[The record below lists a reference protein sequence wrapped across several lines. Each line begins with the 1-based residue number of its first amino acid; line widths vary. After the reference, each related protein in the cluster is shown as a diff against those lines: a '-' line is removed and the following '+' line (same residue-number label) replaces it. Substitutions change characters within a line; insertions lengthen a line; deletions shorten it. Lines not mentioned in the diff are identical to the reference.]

1 MTMQTLSKDSGRV
14 ASRSRFDTALDSCPL
29 IAILRGVECD
39 EAAAHASVIYEAGLR
54 VIEVPLN
61 SPSPLDSIEAI
72 RKTLPADAIVGAGT
86 VLTRADVLGVRDAG
100 GQLIVM
106 PHSDPEV
113 LAVAVE
119 CGLVT
124 APGVATPTEAFAA
137 LKSGADA
144 LKLFPFEQLGQTV
157 LKAWRSVMHPGIR
170 LIPVGGI
177 RPDDVGALLVAG
189 AMGLGLGSGLYRS
202 GQTIEATHTT
212 AQAYVAAIERARFT
226 A

>member
-1 MTMQTLSKDSGRV
+1 MTTHSLSNDPRQAGTR
-14 ASRSRFDTALDSCPL
+14 ARFDTALSACPL
-29 IAILRGVECD
+29 IAILRGIECG
-39 EAAAHASVIYEAGLR
+39 EAAAHASALYEAGFR

-72 RKTLPADAIVGAGT
+72 RKTLPPDAIVGAGT
-86 VLTRADVLGVRDAG
+86 VLTRAEVLGVSDAG
-100 GQLIVM
+100 GELIVM

-113 LAVAVE
+113 LAAAVE

-144 LKLFPFEQLGQTV
+144 LKLFPFEQLGHRV
-157 LKAWRSVMHPGIR
+157 LKAWRSVMNPGIA
-170 LIPVGGI
+170 LIPVGGV
-177 RPDDVGALLVAG
+177 RPEDVGALLKAG
-189 AMGLGLGSGLYRS
+189 ARGLGLGSGLYRS
-202 GQTIEATHTT
+202 GQTVDATRAT
-212 AQAYVAAIERARFT
+212 AQAYVAACEGARFT